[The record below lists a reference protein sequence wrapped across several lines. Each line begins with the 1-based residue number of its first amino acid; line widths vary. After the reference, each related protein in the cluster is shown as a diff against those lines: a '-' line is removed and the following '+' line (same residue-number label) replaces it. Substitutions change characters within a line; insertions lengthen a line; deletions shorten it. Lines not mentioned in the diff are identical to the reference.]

1 MLRNFAQLSLLLLL
15 LALAFQ
21 ACVPKKDLV
30 FLQEDENLEQDDD
43 RIYKYQRYEYHLQVN
58 DIIDVQVKS
67 MNEEANKLFAQDG
80 GNNQSMRM
88 GVQGGG
94 DIYYMTGYSVNDSGY
109 VELPIIGGV
118 KVLGLTIPETKKA
131 IETQVQKYYA
141 KYYLKVQL
149 GGIRYSA
156 LGEFNA
162 PGKYTVLQNQLT
174 IFEAIANAGDLNT
187 VANRDEVILI
197 RQYPD
202 GTKMHRINLLDRS
215 IIGSPYYFI
224 QPNDIIYV
232 EPLQRKTL
240 GFGVNAAQSVG
251 TLVSV
256 LSSGLALILAI
267 QNVN

>member
-1 MLRNFAQLSLLLLL
+1 MI
-15 LALAFQ
+15 FQ
-21 ACVPKKDLV
+21 ACVSKRDLV
-30 FLQEDENLEQDDD
+30 FLQEEQEPEDQEET
-43 RIYKYQRYEYHLQVN
+43 YEYQRYEYHLQVN

-67 MNEEANKLFAQDG
+67 MNQEANELFSRDAG
-80 GNNQSMRM
+80 SNTNQAMRA
-88 GVQGGG
+88 GIQGGG

-109 VELPIIGGV
+109 VELPIIGNV
-118 KVLGLTIPETKKA
+118 KVIGLTIPEAKKV
-131 IETQVQKYYA
+131 IEKEVKQYFT
-141 KYYLKVQL
+141 KYYLRVQL

-187 VANRDEVILI
+187 VANRDEVVLI

-202 GTKMHRINLLDRS
+202 GTQMHRINLLDRS

-240 GFGVNAAQSVG
+240 GFGVNASQSIG
-251 TLVSV
+251 TLVSI

-267 QNVN
+267 QSVN